1 MTRKTLVIFLVL
13 IMLPLIQAPSLDI
26 RSEASDLGTIEPGST
41 KQVDLYVRGGSVN
54 QPFEVKPSFQGPFHD
69 TVFGNSNGNV
79 VQPEEVSE
87 QSIENWV
94 SFEQESYAINPSQ
107 TKTFTLSDGSRF
119 IGNRK
124 ITMELQVPNDAEP
137 GYHAGKITLDAV
149 TSDSGSGF
157 GSSVWTLPTTSF
169 YFRVPGNAE
178 RSLSLEDTRAI
189 RIGEN
194 KVQIIAM
201 IENEGTVTT
210 ELEGGTVNILD
221 SNKRKVGEVKLD
233 SATLK
238 PSGSDKFQEV
248 SMVWSSDDLDE
259 GGVYE
264 LDGTGDYIT
273 GRFYVGDQIS
283 FTDAI
288 RERVQVEDPN
298 QTGQDGQ
305 DGGGLPTWLVVMA
318 LVLLGVIMYSFDID
332 PLWIVLIV
340 GLLAISAFVLMTG
353 LPVYIIGITLI
364 LGVGM
369 VYYGMI

>member
-13 IMLPLIQAPSLDI
+13 IMLPLIQAPSLEI
-26 RSEASDLGTIEPGST
+26 RSEASNLGTIEPGST
-41 KQVDLYVRGGSVN
+41 EKVELYVRAGSIN
-54 QPFEVKPSFQGPFHD
+54 QPFRVKPSFQGPFQG
-69 TVFGNSNGNV
+69 TIFGGKNDVDPSR
-79 VQPEEVSE
+79 VSQ
-87 QSIENWV
+87 QSIKEWI
-94 SFEQESYAINPSQ
+94 SFDQDDYVVDPGQ
-107 TKTFTLSDGSRF
+107 KQKFTLADGSTFR
-119 IGNRK
+119 GNRK
-124 ITMELQVPNDAEP
+124 IVMDINVPNNAEP
-137 GYHAGKITLDAV
+137 GYHAGKITLSTAGAEG
-149 TSDSGSGF
+149 GSGF
-157 GSSVWTLPTTSF
+157 GASIWTLPSTEF
-169 YFRVPGNAE
+169 YFRVPGKAQ
-178 RSLSLEDTRAI
+178 RKLSLEDAQAI

-273 GRFYVGDQIS
+273 GKFYLGDQIS

-288 RERVQVEDPN
+288 QDRVQVEDPN

-318 LVLLGVIMYSFDID
+318 LVLLGVVMYSFDID

-340 GLLAISAFVLMTG
+340 GLLAISAFVLMTD